1 LPNKKS
7 IKYESE
13 KKIKKEKSMKI
24 CLSRIKLDIKKKR
37 KTRKKALEMWP
48 SWSCMCVGLRYSC
61 A

>member
-24 CLSRIKLDIKKKR
+24 CLSRIKLDIKKKE
-37 KTRKKALEMWP
+37 KQEKKA
-48 SWSCMCVGLRYSC
+48 
-61 A
+61 